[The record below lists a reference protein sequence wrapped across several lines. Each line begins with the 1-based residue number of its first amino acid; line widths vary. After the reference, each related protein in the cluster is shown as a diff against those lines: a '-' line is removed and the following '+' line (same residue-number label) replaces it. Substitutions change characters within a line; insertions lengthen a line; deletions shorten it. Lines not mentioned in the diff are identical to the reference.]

1 MTKQQRRKHRQEILN
16 EIGKDWIPKEMAMLV
31 SFGTRKL
38 GMPKKDA
45 ENLAQFTLDEMIEDA
60 INRKSNGVEWKSLF
74 QLQRVA

>member
-38 GMPKKDA
+38 GMPKKDT

-60 INRKSNGVEWKSLF
+60 VKRKSNGIEWKSLF
-74 QLQRVA
+74 QSQWAA